1 MNNSNGNPAPTNTI
15 IIYPKIKKKKRL
27 EKKIFTFFCWL
38 FTLAIWIFIVLLI
51 IINKKKKFK
60 DCKKIL

>member
-1 MNNSNGNPAPTNTI
+1 MNNSNDNPAPTNKI
-15 IIYPKIKKKKRL
+15 IMYPKIIKKKRL

-51 IINKKKKFK
+51 IINKKKK
-60 DCKKIL
+60 LQRT